1 MYYKTINVPIVLE
14 VGEDIFVHLDDILKE
29 NHLYFKE
36 KILVTSMELRDLY
49 KSRLDKLSFEDI
61 LFIKGGSYD
70 EALEVMNTIT
80 NKEVLLVEVVLLMLL
95 S

>member
-49 KSRLDKLSFEDI
+49 KSRLDKLFFEDI
-61 LFIKGGSYD
+61 LLSR
-70 EALEVMNTIT
+70 
-80 NKEVLLVEVVLLMLL
+80 EVLTMRLWRL
-95 S
+95 

>member
-1 MYYKTINVPIVLE
+1 M
-14 VGEDIFVHLDDILKE
+14 
-29 NHLYFKE
+29 
-36 KILVTSMELRDLY
+36 VTSMELRDLY

-80 NKEVLLVEVVLLMLL
+80 NKEVLLVAFGGGGKYLGLNLYNRSLDVI
-95 S
+95 

>member
-49 KSRLDKLSFEDI
+49 S
-61 LFIKGGSYD
+61 
-70 EALEVMNTIT
+70 LEPENWRPAWTT
-80 NKEVLLVEVVLLMLL
+80 
-95 S
+95 